1 MLLIFALQKAEKAI
15 NYYLS
20 LDPEIHNKLVHLND
34 SVIKIE
40 LLTIDTHFYIKI
52 SDNRFQLIKDYNAP
66 ADLII
71 RGNPLTLLSLI
82 KGNNENIHTI
92 LQNND
97 VTLIGKIDLAL
108 RLKNI
113 FSQIEIDWEE
123 YLSKICGDPLAH
135 FIGTKFNRLKIWST
149 LAHKSLQ
156 RNINE
161 YIHEEVNL
169 FPSHYAYIDLFN
181 DIDILRDDLERLT
194 QRIDRIQKILSE
206 QER

>member
-1 MLLIFALQKAEKAI
+1 MLVLFALQKAEKAI

-20 LDPEIHNKLVHLND
+20 LDPEINNKLVHLND

-52 SDNRFQLIKDYNAP
+52 SDNRFQLIKDYNVP

-71 RGNPLTLLSLI
+71 RGSPLTLLSLI

-92 LQNND
+92 IQNND

-135 FIGTKFNRLKIWST
+135 FIGTKFNRLKSWST

-194 QRIDRIQKILSE
+194 QRIERIQKILSG